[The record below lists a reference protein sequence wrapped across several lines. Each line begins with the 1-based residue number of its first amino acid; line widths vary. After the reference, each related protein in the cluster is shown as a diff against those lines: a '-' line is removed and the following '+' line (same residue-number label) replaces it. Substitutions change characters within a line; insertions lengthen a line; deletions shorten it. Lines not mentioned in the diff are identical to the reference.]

1 MPYISNKNGSV
12 YQCVGIVLGYVNSA
26 DDIGGISKTSIDA
39 DGDENVDNL
48 AKPLNDQIGI
58 IVSPRGRILFGPA
71 NVWSKGNN
79 VQRYT
84 TETTSCQL
92 EATSFAAM
100 ATDKLITRSIWFC

>member
-39 DGDENVDNL
+39 EDDENVDNV
-48 AKPLNDQIGI
+48 AKPYDQIGI

-71 NVWSKGNN
+71 NVWSKGNPI
-79 VQRYT
+79 QRYT
-84 TETTSCQL
+84 
-92 EATSFAAM
+92 
-100 ATDKLITRSIWFC
+100 RNN